1 VSREQGPGVCFID
14 LTQFVLIYV
23 ELDTL
28 SCLIEEQ
35 LKERVLALTH
45 IGMIGCW
52 IHFSCP
58 LYSRNV
64 IYATTWSGMLH
75 AVIHLIENSF

>member
-45 IGMIGCW
+45 IGI
-52 IHFSCP
+52 FSCP

-64 IYATTWSGMLH
+64 IYAATWSGMLH
-75 AVIHLIENSF
+75 AIDLIENSF